1 MRGWLLVAIIVIMEA
16 NQVILDHNND
26 ILHQKQNEPNRNKR
40 SQLDNKIKVQCG
52 ATNCDE
58 IMLKGN
64 VSKHFKLYTTVNNEA
79 TYATKSNGKIGLFRK
94 MAREYKRLYPSKQQS
109 IISNPLRSKYN
120 ISKRMDA
127 SKDKPNVFKMD
138 IPSDF

>member
-26 ILHQKQNEPNRNKR
+26 ILRQKQNEPNRTKR

-79 TYATKSNGKIGLFRK
+79 TYATKSNAASTTVTHKNATHQYLILQDDLQWKPPTTRAK
-94 MAREYKRLYPSKQQS
+94 KPS
-109 IISNPLRSKYN
+109 N
-120 ISKRMDA
+120 
-127 SKDKPNVFKMD
+127 
-138 IPSDF
+138 